1 MELTSV
7 YAAIMKALGRG
18 QFILALGGEKG
29 GPGKSCLAQNLA
41 VCLKLAGA
49 DVLLIDADPQATT
62 YDWAHER
69 DELGKLVSIPHEK
82 AHGDIS
88 STIKDKAKRYSHII
102 IDCGGADSQALR
114 SAMTM
119 ATHLLLP
126 FRPKRRDLKTLEKV
140 EGLVRLA
147 AASNPDLTI
156 RSIITQCPTL
166 PSQLQR
172 ILLAKEA
179 CASYDLNPMDAVTF
193 TRNVYDDAEEDGSSV
208 IEHGSD
214 PKAVEE
220 IAQIAAELLGITL
233 PGVK

>member
-1 MELTSV
+1 M
-7 YAAIMKALGRG
+7 AAIQKALAGD
-18 QFILALGGEKG
+18 QFIIVLGGEKG

-49 DVLLIDADPQATT
+49 DILLIDADPQATS

-69 DELGKLVSIPHEK
+69 DALGKLVSIPHEK

-88 STIKDKAKRYSHII
+88 ATIKDKAKRYQHII

-126 FRPKRRDLKTLEKV
+126 FRPKRRDLRTLEKV
-140 EGLVRLA
+140 EALVRLA
-147 AASNPDLTI
+147 ASSNPDLII
-156 RSIITQCPTL
+156 RTIITQCPTL
-166 PSQLQR
+166 PSQVQR
-172 ILLAKEA
+172 IVDAKD
-179 CASYDLNPMDAVTF
+179 ASASFELQPLQAVTF

-208 IEHGSD
+208 MEHGTD

-220 IAQIAAELLGITL
+220 IQAIAIELLEA
-233 PGVK
+233 K